1 MTDTIRVL
9 VADDHAVVRQGL
21 RTFLDLQPDI
31 TVVGEAQDGV
41 EAIELA
47 RSLSP
52 DVVVMDLVMPR
63 LDGIGATRSLREQA
77 PEVKVIALSSFSDR
91 ERVLPALESG
101 AAGFLTKET
110 SPAELAETIRRVNG
124 GEPVLC
130 TEATRHVL
138 ERVSG
143 GAGRPEGTVTVLFTD
158 IEDSTSLVDRLGDE
172 RAREVFRAH
181 DRLVREA
188 VEQAGGT
195 EVEQEGDAFM
205 LAFAG
210 ARPAVSCA
218 VESQRAIAASDL
230 PLRIRAG
237 LNTGEVIAEERG
249 YFGRAVF
256 LAARVT
262 GEAQGGQILVSEV
275 TRNLVGDH
283 DVHFRER
290 EARPLKGLPGTHR
303 LYEVVWDE

>member
-262 GEAQGGQILVSEV
+262 GEAQGGEILVSEV

-290 EARPLKGLPGTHR
+290 GARPLKGLPGTHR